1 MSLQTKQFSS
11 FSTVSSKGKSGF
23 STVSSKGKFSS
34 VSSSGFSGASYYGI
48 GPRFSWSP
56 SIKQTPMPCGLHS
69 GSHISSVNVNWNLLD
84 PLNLGVDP
92 TFCTVRKEEKEQIKS
107 LNNRFAS
114 FINKVRHLEQQNKL
128 LETKWNLLKQESPD
142 DSQIEMMYEDY
153 ISRLHYQLDT
163 LNEERSRLDGGLKD
177 VMLQVEGCK
186 EKFEDEINK
195 KASLENEFVILKKD
209 VDHALLVKT
218 ELDEEAEALNEKIYF
233 LKTIYDQELT
243 ELEAS
248 IKNTSVTVQMD
259 NSREINMEDIIADVK
274 AQYEYVATKS
284 REEAE
289 SWYKAKVNEMSKNAS
304 YYDNQLSTSK
314 NELAELRRKIT
325 RIKNEIETVKGQ
337 QGNLDSDIKKAK
349 AKGTEELEKAWKHI
363 RSLEKNLNEKKKAL
377 ACQVKDYQELMNCK
391 MALDIEIATYK
402 KLLEGE
408 EFRIGHEY
416 AVNIHPGTHT
426 YKEVEI
432 PQQKLLIKKIE
443 THDKKTFSLN

>member
-1 MSLQTKQFSS
+1 MSLRTKQFSS
-11 FSTVSSKGKSGF
+11 FSTVSSKGKSSSF
-23 STVSSKGKFSS
+23 STVSSKGKSGSFSS
-34 VSSSGFSGASYYGI
+34 SSFSGASYYGV
-48 GPRFSWSP
+48 GPRFGWSP
-56 SIKQTPMPCGLHS
+56 SVKQTSMPCGLHP

-84 PLNLGVDP
+84 PLNFEVDP
-92 TFCTVRKEEKEQIKS
+92 TFCAVRNQEKEQIKS

-128 LETKWNLLKQESPD
+128 LETKWNLLKQESSD
-142 DSQIEMMYEDY
+142 DSQVEMMYEDY
-153 ISRLHYQLDT
+153 IARLHYQLDA
-163 LNEERSRLDGGLKD
+163 LSIEKNRLDGGLKD
-177 VMLQVEGCK
+177 VFVQVESCK
-186 EKFEDEINK
+186 QRFEDEINK
-195 KASLENEFVILKKD
+195 KATLENEFVILKKD
-209 VDHALLVKT
+209 VDHALLAKT

-248 IKNTSVTVQMD
+248 IKDTSVTVRMD
-259 NSREINMEDIIADVK
+259 NSRDINMEDIIADVK

-289 SWYKAKVNEMSKNAS
+289 LWYKAKVHAMSKNAN
-304 YYDNQLSTSK
+304 YYDKELSTSK

-325 RIKNEIETVKGQ
+325 RTESEIETVKGQ
-337 QGNLDSDIKKAK
+337 QGHLDSDITKAK

-377 ACQVKDYQELMNCK
+377 ASQLKDYQELMNCK

-416 AVNIHPGTHT
+416 AVDIHPGTHT
-426 YKEVEI
+426 CK
-432 PQQKLLIKKIE
+432 
-443 THDKKTFSLN
+443 